1 MIVEQYVHTLI
12 PQDAQ
17 FCPKAEQVS
26 RFVKGLTNL
35 GAAPLDSQLKI
46 LKPSGHVRSFAD
58 PLTGEIRTIPGKEIV
73 ALDCGADLGRIV
85 HF

>member
-1 MIVEQYVHTLI
+1 MFDSADVVREAIFSITDRHGSIVRCLMIVEQYVHTLI

-35 GAAPLDSQLKI
+35 GAAPLDS
-46 LKPSGHVRSFAD
+46 
-58 PLTGEIRTIPGKEIV
+58 T
-73 ALDCGADLGRIV
+73 
-85 HF
+85 